1 MGISQEKV
9 TSRAEIQQRKVVV
22 SGRVPLTWF
31 VVRRERVPDPRRIV
45 CVRLAVHTLFIEQTA
60 SVEKDTAGLCYPFG
74 EPRPSCRNPCREM
87 PVHFQED

>member
-31 VVRRERVPDPRRIV
+31 VVRREPVPDPR
-45 CVRLAVHTLFIEQTA
+45 
-60 SVEKDTAGLCYPFG
+60 
-74 EPRPSCRNPCREM
+74 
-87 PVHFQED
+87 